1 MHFLSL
7 LWFMKTVLLMDELS
21 LERKK
26 VRNIRVS
33 EMLSEELLNSVK

>member
-1 MHFLSL
+1 
-7 LWFMKTVLLMDELS
+7 MKTVLLMDELS